1 MRDIVAALVSISSL
15 WPSLRRCLSIGD
27 PLSSCA
33 PLRLSRKTWPSLKI
47 PYLSLHSNG
56 IHTKNAKQTHK
67 QMRNAT
73 TTHTRTHT
81 NTLTGQQ
88 LTKSSGS
95 ILRFYSIHFQ
105 NLRCNSSSELMRWL
119 RLEIKF
125 TRFFRFANAN
135 YNLLSFF
142 FDSLV
147 LHQWRI
153 KLCQAVHDANFVPKL
168 CFLSL
173 SCQMRWLVGGA
184 AWLVFLFF
192 IFKRKTSL
200 GEYSR

>member
-1 MRDIVAALVSISSL
+1 MRDIVAALVSISSV
-15 WPSLRRCLSIGD
+15 WPSPRRCLSIGD
-27 PLSSCA
+27 LSSSCA
-33 PLRLSRKTWPSLKI
+33 PLRLSRKTWPSSKI

-105 NLRCNSSSELMRWL
+105 NLRCNSSSELIRWL

-125 TRFFRFANAN
+125 TRI
-135 YNLLSFF
+135 FF
-142 FDSLV
+142 FDSRMQTTIFFFFWFVGASLMTY
-147 LHQWRI
+147 QIMSSRSWR
-153 KLCQAVHDANFVPKL
+153 
-168 CFLSL
+168 
-173 SCQMRWLVGGA
+173 
-184 AWLVFLFF
+184 
-192 IFKRKTSL
+192 
-200 GEYSR
+200 